1 MRVDFRLQYLWKG
14 ECFSSKN
21 FMHVLDITLSLV
33 SICARF
39 LWTILTMPGGWI
51 QASPST
57 CTGTPSSPRMVIFTW
72 RHWDATEQKTAA
84 VRPNFLFFLPP
95 MHRMLLLDSY
105 PPLDLLCPLLRT
117 PSGFMWSRKTC
128 TFKTHVSKVLSTL
141 IYLSNRYLLLWLYCH
156 IKVEKHH
163 LNTLWVSVSQSL
175 QVYKIVRSVVIEHP
189 KNLSALI

>member
-1 MRVDFRLQYLWKG
+1 MRVDFRLQYLWKE

-84 VRPNFLFFLPP
+84 VRPNFLFFFLPCIECFCSTAIP
-95 MHRMLLLDSY
+95 RLTSSVLCWGHRAVSCD
-105 PPLDLLCPLLRT
+105 PVKPAPLKLTSVKFYLRL
-117 PSGFMWSRKTC
+117 F
-128 TFKTHVSKVLSTL
+128 
-141 IYLSNRYLLLWLYCH
+141 IYL
-156 IKVEKHH
+156 
-163 LNTLWVSVSQSL
+163 
-175 QVYKIVRSVVIEHP
+175 IVIFCSDYIVIL
-189 KNLSALI
+189 K